1 MVETNAAAPAVKDI
15 FRREILE
22 EGTRRLNET
31 RAVTALRRRALE
43 IFSATP
49 LPGDAVHLW
58 RYTRPERLLP
68 SGPPE
73 WDPGP
78 EEGRIPPGGEPFLRV
93 LPGRPPLVRPGGEAA
108 QKGVRVLPLGQV
120 PPTRSRLGERVP
132 PEMGLMEA
140 LNGAFWTSGL
150 LLEIPPGV
158 VLEEPLGI
166 QVPAGRGPRLPRIAV
181 RAGRDSRATV
191 VEEHSGGKE
200 GAKVVSVTELFLEEG
215 ASLSWFLF
223 QTWEKGVSGH
233 LTQRAALEERAE
245 LFSLFAT
252 LGGDCF
258 KADLGTLLL
267 GKGARSETAGFT
279 LTEGKAHVDHHTEHR
294 HLAGETRSDMDIRAV
309 LGDESRAVYTGLIR
323 IEEGCPGTEA
333 YQEARNLLLSQKA
346 RAETIPELEI
356 LTDDV
361 RCSHGAATSP
371 VPEEEVFYME
381 SRGLS
386 REEALRLYVGGFF
399 RASLNRIPP
408 SSRDTVE
415 GILKER
421 IERTGS

>member
-1 MVETNAAAPAVKDI
+1 MVEANAAAPAVKDI
-15 FRREILE
+15 FRPEILGE
-22 EGTRRLNET
+22 QARRMDEL
-31 RAVTALRRRALE
+31 RAVTALRGRALE
-43 IFSATP
+43 VFSATP
-49 LPGDAVHLW
+49 LPGDVAHLW

-68 SGPPE
+68 GAPPE
-73 WDPGP
+73 RDPEPG
-78 EEGRIPPGGEPFLRV
+78 EERIPPGGEPFLRI
-93 LPGRPPLVRPGGEAA
+93 LPGRPPLVRPGDEAEK
-108 QKGVRVLPLGQV
+108 KGLRILPLAQV
-120 PPTRSRLGERVP
+120 PPTRSRLGGLVP

-140 LNGAFWTSGL
+140 LNGAFWNAGL

-158 VLEEPLGI
+158 VLEEPIRI
-166 QVPAGRGPRLPRIAV
+166 QVPAGRGARLPRIAV
-181 RAGRDSRATV
+181 RAGRGSKATV
-191 VEEHSGGKE
+191 VEEHSGGKA

-233 LTQRAALEERAE
+233 LTQRASLEKEAE
-245 LFSLFAT
+245 LFTLFAT

-258 KADLGTLLL
+258 KADLGALLS
-267 GKGARSETAGFT
+267 GKGARSEMAGFT

-309 LGDESRAVYTGLIR
+309 LAGESRAVYTGLIR

-333 YQEARNLLLSQKA
+333 FQEARTLLLSRKA
-346 RAETIPELEI
+346 RSETIPELEI

-361 RCSHGAATSP
+361 RCSHGAAASP
-371 VPEEEVFYME
+371 VPEEEIFYME

-386 REEALRLYVGGFF
+386 RREALRLYVGGFF
-399 RASLNRIPP
+399 RASLDRIPP

-415 GILKER
+415 KILKER
-421 IERTGS
+421 IERTEA